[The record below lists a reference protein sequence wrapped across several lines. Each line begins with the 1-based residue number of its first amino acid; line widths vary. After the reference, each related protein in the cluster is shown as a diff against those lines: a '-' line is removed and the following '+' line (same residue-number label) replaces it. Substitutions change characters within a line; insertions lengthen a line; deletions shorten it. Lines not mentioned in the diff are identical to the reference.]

1 MSNSRYEYSAA
12 VNRTPNADAVLPNTD
27 GTKGKA
33 FAIANPI
40 LIIDDSNR
48 ICSILVTGI
57 VNHCSAAGYN
67 CRIIQSSELGLIPT
81 LPIEFGINL
90 PATANSNIQ
99 PNRPSFTIFTANS
112 PRNALPVLR
121 QPGIRRLTIIS
132 DIMMPADTEVGL
144 VGMLDELARRALP
157 VNLVFTS
164 SESQNRDY
172 VVSLIKN
179 GKAFFLEKGT
189 ENWAGLPYALV
200 NHTDHFS
207 FKTIVTGDFDNGM
220 LRGTQSRKDKN
231 AGGSS
236 FPPLRWIANLIGKI
250 LGY

>member
-1 MSNSRYEYSAA
+1 MPESRYEYSAA
-12 VNRTPNADAVLPNTD
+12 INPTHNPDTILSNSQNLD
-27 GTKGKA
+27 GKA

-81 LPIEFGINL
+81 LPIEFGINV
-90 PATANSNIQ
+90 PASANQS
-99 PNRPSFTIFTANS
+99 NRPSFTIFTANS

-121 QPGIRRLTIIS
+121 QPGIKRLTIIS

-144 VGMLDELARRALP
+144 IGMLDELARLALP

-172 VVSLIKN
+172 VVTLIKN

-189 ENWAGLPYALV
+189 ENWAELPYALV

-207 FKTIVTGDFDNGM
+207 FKTIVAGDYDNGL
-220 LRGTQSRKDKN
+220 LRSTSAKKEKN
-231 AGGSS
+231 TKSGFG
-236 FPPLRWIANLIGKI
+236 PLRWLTNK
-250 LGY
+250 LGLSRGN